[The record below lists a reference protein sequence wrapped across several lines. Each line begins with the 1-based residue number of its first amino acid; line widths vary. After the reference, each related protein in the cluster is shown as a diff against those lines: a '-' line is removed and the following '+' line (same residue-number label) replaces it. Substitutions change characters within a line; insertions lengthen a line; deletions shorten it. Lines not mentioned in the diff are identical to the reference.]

1 MMYAGCILLV
11 IIVLWGFNLFSP
23 FTYGHVA
30 LPSAEINQ
38 RKWIKTWDMLSH
50 PNT

>member
-23 FTYGHVA
+23 FTYGHEA